1 MPVPDA
7 VHASTLALARDL
19 LSRPSMTPDDGGC
32 LDLLA
37 GRLTAA
43 GFTCE
48 RIDRGAVSNLW
59 ARRGEAR
66 PAVCLAG
73 HVDVVPPGPLDQWT
87 SDPFVPIERD
97 GALYARGAADM
108 KGPLAAAITAV
119 ERVVANRPH
128 QVGSVGLIVTSDE
141 EGAAVDGTAAVVEEL
156 RRRGEAFDACLVT
169 ESTSAARLGDTIK
182 NGRRGSL
189 NGVLIVRGVQGH
201 IAYPGVG
208 RNPIH
213 MAAPALAELVATE
226 WDRGDEYFPPTSFQ
240 VSNVHAGTGA
250 NNVIPDSMTLVFN
263 FRFAPVSTRDQL
275 QARVHAVLD
284 RHGLDY
290 AIDWSL
296 SGAPFLTPHG
306 RLTSVLSEAIQSVT
320 GLTPQLSTSGGTS
333 DGRFIA
339 AIAREVAEFGPVNA
353 SIHQVNEHLRLADL
367 APLSRIYERT
377 IAALLQGEDQV

>member
-1 MPVPDA
+1 
-7 VHASTLALARDL
+7 
-19 LSRPSMTPDDGGC
+19 
-32 LDLLA
+32 
-37 GRLTAA
+37 
-43 GFTCE
+43 
-48 RIDRGAVSNLW
+48 
-59 ARRGEAR
+59 
-66 PAVCLAG
+66 
-73 HVDVVPPGPLDQWT
+73 
-87 SDPFVPIERD
+87 
-97 GALYARGAADM
+97 
-108 KGPLAAAITAV
+108 
-119 ERVVANRPH
+119 
-128 QVGSVGLIVTSDE
+128 
-141 EGAAVDGTAAVVEEL
+141 VVEEL